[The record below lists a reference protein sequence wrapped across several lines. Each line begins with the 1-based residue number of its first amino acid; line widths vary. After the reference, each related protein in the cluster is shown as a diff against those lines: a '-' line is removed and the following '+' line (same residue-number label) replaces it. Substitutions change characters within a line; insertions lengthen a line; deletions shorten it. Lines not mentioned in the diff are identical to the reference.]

1 MANYAGWLQQLN
13 LVGSIK
19 KTPEHSWASAA
30 PDDIAMKKIGGRNA
44 SLSFIIKNEFQGKRT
59 PCNNDLAQKKRKS
72 TERNGNTGTAVT
84 ICLQNF

>member
-1 MANYAGWLQQLN
+1 
-13 LVGSIK
+13 
-19 KTPEHSWASAA
+19 
-30 PDDIAMKKIGGRNA
+30 MKKIGGRNA

>member
-1 MANYAGWLQQLN
+1 
-13 LVGSIK
+13 
-19 KTPEHSWASAA
+19 
-30 PDDIAMKKIGGRNA
+30 MKKIGGRNA

-72 TERNGNTGTAVT
+72 TERNGNIGTAVT